1 MATTKDFTIKQ
12 YNGTDYDV
20 LEPSSVSSQIHLSA
34 EIVSKLN
41 ALGVNTTDDL
51 DKLLNSLTV
60 RVSSVQP
67 TNPVKGTWWYQI
79 VTE

>member
-34 EIVSKLN
+34 KIVAKLN
-41 ALGVNTTDDL
+41 ALGVTTTDDL
-51 DKLLNSLTV
+51 DKLLDSSAV
-60 RVSSVQP
+60 RVSSNTPINTAQR
-67 TNPVKGTWWYQI
+67 TWW
-79 VTE
+79 